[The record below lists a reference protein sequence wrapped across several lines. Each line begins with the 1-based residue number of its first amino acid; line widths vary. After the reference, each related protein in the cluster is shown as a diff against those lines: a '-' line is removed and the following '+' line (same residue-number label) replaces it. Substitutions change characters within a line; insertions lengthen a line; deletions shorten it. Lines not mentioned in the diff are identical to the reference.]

1 LVNSFNDLLRRA
13 TRVRVL
19 PLFAVPAAMLSLL
32 ACAHAA
38 DGRDGGAYVGC
49 GAVTD
54 GRGAEVSGRAGG
66 ARVATRIHRQCAE
79 RAAKGEPANRPTT
92 AQSAQTKASTPAARI
107 AAADATPIR
116 PGPVN
121 LPRAAEAPSAVKGD
135 LVRAGATV
143 VTGGALIWL
152 VHSGVW
158 ATLLL
163 LGVPLWRHVDLLP
176 IVSQSPGQQQACTD
190 GAAESKEDSA
200 VVRVIDARLNRG
212 QGAIGAG

>member
-1 LVNSFNDLLRRA
+1 LVNPFNDLLRRS
-13 TRVRVL
+13 TRARVL
-19 PLFAVPAAMLSLL
+19 PLLAVPAVMLSLL

-38 DGRDGGAYVGC
+38 EGRDGGAYVGC

-66 ARVATRIHRQCAE
+66 ARVATRVHREC
-79 RAAKGEPANRPTT
+79 RASTEQGKPAR
-92 AQSAQTKASTPAARI
+92 QKAQTKASPPVVRAIPT
-107 AAADATPIR
+107 DATPIR

-121 LPRAAEAPSAVKGD
+121 LPRAVDTPSAVTGD

-176 IVSQSPGQQQACTD
+176 IVSQSPDQQQARAG

-200 VVRVIDARLNRG
+200 VVRVIDARMSPG
-212 QGAIGAG
+212 QGATRAA